1 MSDTESNEHNE
12 HNDDGARPQD
22 TLAHMKTF
30 PAHKAHSRMSLSVS
44 VQ

>member
-1 MSDTESNEHNE
+1 MFDTESTEHNE

-22 TLAHMKTF
+22 TFAHMKTV
-30 PAHKAHSRMSLSVS
+30 PARKAHSRMYLSVS